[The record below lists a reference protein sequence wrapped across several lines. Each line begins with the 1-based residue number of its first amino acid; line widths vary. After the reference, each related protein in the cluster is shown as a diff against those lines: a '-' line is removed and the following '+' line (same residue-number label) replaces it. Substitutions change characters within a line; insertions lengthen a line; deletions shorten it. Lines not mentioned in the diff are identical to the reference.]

1 MLFSEFVQLL
11 HPIIGG
17 SSSTHAFARTI
28 FDAVVNEDGLTI
40 LNEYSESSFKAYYN
54 GTTKITKIAKAISPY
69 IDQTEFASYF
79 EGFSDEAM
87 LSVCGSFEPYIPGI
101 NAMNAGEELAAL
113 FAGIIKTAA
122 STKRKSAPKDAQDNT
137 GTTPHDIISE
147 KIFASGKAVADTW
160 DKLMQAMA
168 DDMSKTEGV
177 ESKAADDATT
187 EQTKDSKQTVLN
199 VDTLS
204 DDDKKLLKVFRNDC
218 KEVMLYVI
226 DNDPAAGPTAI
237 WLSDTISEV
246 VQKWQ
251 LRYREA
257 EDRVLRNLA
266 ADILKTLSEYTYYI
280 SDVFLRYIPERNVL
294 WFRNESWEEG
304 NRLRDVLQPKSY
316 ELRCKIAKL
325 YEALY
330 PIPEDE
336 HDDTETVEAEVVDDE
351 SSSGAAQDDKKV
363 TVIQQQINVIQNGE
377 KNFNLTNNG
386 TMNFNF

>member
-1 MLFSEFVQLL
+1 MTFQEFVEITR
-11 HPIIGG
+11 PVIGG
-17 SSSTHAFARTI
+17 KGGAHTYVRTL
-28 FDAVVNEDGLTI
+28 FDAILTDEGRGI
-40 LNEYSESSFKAYYN
+40 LENYSENTYKAYGN
-54 GTTKITKIAKAISPY
+54 GRTQITGIAKEMAQY
-69 IDQTEFASYF
+69 LDTVEFANFIYETGESVQLELCKRF
-79 EGFSDEAM
+79 ETH
-87 LSVCGSFEPYIPGI
+87 LPGI
-101 NAMNAGEELAAL
+101 NARNVGEEIADL
-113 FAGIIKTAA
+113 FAGIIREAA
-122 STKRKSAPKDAQDNT
+122 AKKRKSAPKDAQDNT

-160 DKLMQAMA
+160 DKLMQAMT

-187 EQTKDSKQTVLN
+187 EQTKDSKQPVLN

-351 SSSGAAQDDKKV
+351 SSGAAQDDKKV